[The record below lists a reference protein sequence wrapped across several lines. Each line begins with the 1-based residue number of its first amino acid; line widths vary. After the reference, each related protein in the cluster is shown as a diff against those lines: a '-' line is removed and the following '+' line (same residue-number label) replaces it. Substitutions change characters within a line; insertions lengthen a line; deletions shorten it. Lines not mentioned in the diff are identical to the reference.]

1 MGKAAMKQA
10 NYVIIAEVETS
21 GVVEKSDIVGA
32 IFGQTEGL
40 LGDDLNLKELRKK
53 GKVSRLEIELE
64 ENGEEAEI
72 KIPTSMNATDTSLF
86 AASLE
91 TIEQI
96 GPSNSDIRVKEIRDE
111 RASKRDYIVKRAK
124 QLLNDI
130 KKDAP
135 DRKAIENDLKKEIRS
150 EALTE
155 YRGFPSG
162 PDADLG
168 DEIILVEGE
177 SDVKNLLRHGV
188 KNAVALGG
196 SSVPQGIKQI
206 AEEKDVTAFLDGDR
220 GGDLI
225 LKELKQKEIPRYFTK
240 APDNKEVE
248 ELDEKQVHE
257 LLRDREPVKYAE
269 ISEAD
274 QDRPDFDEE
283 LKELVGTRAAMTI
296 NDQREELERVPA
308 SNLEKLSEKAY
319 ALIVDGEIDQEA
331 VDTAEALETD
341 YVAGKT
347 RSDNANSSQV
357 RIIAQKEKLEA

>member
-10 NYVIIAEVETS
+10 NYVIIAEVKTS

-32 IFGQTEGL
+32 TFGQTEGL

-53 GKVSRLEIELE
+53 GKVSRLQIELD

-72 KIPTSMNATDTSLF
+72 KIPTSMNARDTSLF

-96 GPSNSDIRVKEIRDE
+96 GPSNADIRVKEIRDE

-124 QLLNDI
+124 QLLNNI
-130 KKDAP
+130 KKDSP

-150 EALTE
+150 EALTD
-155 YRGFPSG
+155 YREFPAG
-162 PDADLG
+162 PDAELSE
-168 DEIILVEGE
+168 EIILVEGE

-196 SSVPQGIKQI
+196 SSVPDGIENI
-206 AEEKDVTAFLDGDR
+206 AEGKDVTAFVDGDR
-220 GGDLI
+220 GGKLI
-225 LKELKQKEIPRYFTK
+225 LKELKQKEIPRYFTQ

-248 ELDEKQVHE
+248 ELSEKEIHE

-269 ISEAD
+269 VDEIVD
-274 QDRPDFDEE
+274 DRPEFDEQFEE
-283 LKELVGTRAAMTI
+283 LIGTRAVKTLDEDRNEI
-296 NDQREELERVPA
+296 ERVPA
-308 SNLEKLSEKAY
+308 SNIEKLSENAY
-319 ALIVDGEIDQEA
+319 AVVIDGEIDNKA
-331 VDTAEALETD
+331 VKNAERIGAKYL
-341 YVAGKT
+341 AGKS
-347 RSDNANSSQV
+347 RAKSANSSEV
-357 RIIAQKEKLEA
+357 DIMTRREKTKA